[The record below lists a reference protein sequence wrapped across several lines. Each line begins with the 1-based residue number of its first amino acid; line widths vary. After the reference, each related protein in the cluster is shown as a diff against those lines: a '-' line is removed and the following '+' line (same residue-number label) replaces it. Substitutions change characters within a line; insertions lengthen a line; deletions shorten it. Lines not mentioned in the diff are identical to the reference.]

1 MSASDR
7 AGPAART
14 RSGRGTRSAR
24 QSLPYRV
31 FRQVH
36 RWPSLSRSGLELCS
50 LPRATTSFLFTKK
63 ASDGRV
69 EGQLRSARKGR
80 RLGRW
85 LARLALRPPTGAPAV
100 LGYLIVRSQK
110 SEVRSQKSDGTW
122 PVLLPNAA
130 RNGGP

>member
-63 ASDGRV
+63 ASAGRV
-69 EGQLRSARKGR
+69 EGQLRNAKVVGR
-80 RLGRW
+80 RLGRR
-85 LARLALRPPTGAPAV
+85 LAWLALRPPTGAPPV
-100 LGYLIVRSQK
+100 LGYLEVRSQK
-110 SEVRSQKSDGTW
+110 SEVRRIVISNLWATIPPSIWQ
-122 PVLLPNAA
+122 
-130 RNGGP
+130 